1 MAGCTSLER
10 PKNNQPPQS
19 NWSMGVCQF
28 LYILFIYVASCCYDM
43 KFIVLWPSRWPCRP
57 VGGIDSETVASPM
70 KLLASFS
77 SAVRQTQT
85 TWAFMGESISS
96 LSHPSKLHGRSKLQS
111 FLKEAAS
118 VREMREIFFSAS
130 SQVHHYHTGGG
141 GSGLSIEPEGR
152 KAALSYGQP
161 HKEF

>member
-1 MAGCTSLER
+1 
-10 PKNNQPPQS
+10 
-19 NWSMGVCQF
+19 
-28 LYILFIYVASCCYDM
+28 
-43 KFIVLWPSRWPCRP
+43 
-57 VGGIDSETVASPM
+57 
-70 KLLASFS
+70 
-77 SAVRQTQT
+77 
-85 TWAFMGESISS
+85 MGESISS

-130 SQVHHYHTGGG
+130 SQAHHYHTGGG